1 MRIAMPCL
9 ANSQNMLNGYGESYV
24 LRMESDGCYL
34 CVSDANQSIKSI
46 ESPENAWTFHTH
58 DGAVTHALWIGEVHG
73 EMPDVVKISR

>member
-9 ANSQNMLNGYGESYV
+9 ANSQNILNGYGERYV

-73 EMPDVVKISR
+73 ETPDVVKISR